1 MKGKEKVLLW
11 NKMDFP
17 LVQILV
23 VVANSKVKL
32 FTTDE
37 WRKVPKQLCLAL
49 GKAILIK

>member
-1 MKGKEKVLLW
+1 MKGQDKDCLW
-11 NKMDFP
+11 KQLDFP

-49 GKAILIK
+49 G

>member
-1 MKGKEKVLLW
+1 MKGKEKDFLW
-11 NKMDFP
+11 KELDFP

-37 WRKVPKQLCLAL
+37 WSKVPKQLCLAL
-49 GKAILIK
+49 G